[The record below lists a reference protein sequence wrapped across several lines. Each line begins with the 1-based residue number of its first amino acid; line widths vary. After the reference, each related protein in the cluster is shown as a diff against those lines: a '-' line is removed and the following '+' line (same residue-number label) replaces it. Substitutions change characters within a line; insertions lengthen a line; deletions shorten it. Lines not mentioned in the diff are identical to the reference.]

1 MSSPNGAT
9 SLADRSIDVPFNI
22 VNGNHSEMVAYLV
35 LNIWPS
41 HFGLPLLL
49 LVIMLSKKIQRST
62 AFLNMLVVWIIVGIS
77 STLLLYAGKQT
88 GEEPPKML
96 CLFQAALIY
105 GMPPM
110 TSTATLALV
119 LQMFLSVRKAYL
131 GEKSKP
137 GDGIMRTWL
146 LLIAPYVALLLT
158 VIATAVLL
166 VQVGASN
173 PSKISRNRRFFY
185 CSVEADPLTNTMT
198 VAAALILL
206 ATVILETWTVV
217 YLYWLSRTIK
227 RTGGKISS
235 IIDLSFPI
243 RIIAFGF
250 YVMIALSYLRNT
262 EGACGNYLRNATAL
276 GALVWGVVCEASK
289 YYLYLY
295 ILGTLLAMAARKL
308 QSEIDR
314 TLKKVSEGVELFES
328 IYDKMQSSTNQTQK
342 EKLENDL
349 KTQIKK
355 LQRLRDQ
362 IKTWVASN
370 DIKDKSVLLENRR
383 LIETQME
390 KFKACEKEMKTK
402 AFSKEGLIQA
412 AKLDPKEQEK
422 EEATIWLQS
431 QVEELQMQVE
441 ATEAEVEALQGT
453 GKKRKGTSNAAGRL
467 EELERLNERRKWHI
481 SRLEIVLRLLN
492 NGSLPAEKVMGLK
505 DDVQYFVES
514 NTDEDFD
521 EYEGVYDELN
531 LDEEEEKFGLV
542 QDEDG
547 SEDSD
552 EASEEDLPPRTP
564 SSKKHDEESI
574 TSSKRDESPILRKAT
589 ATLQLRS
596 KPPPTPTF
604 SQQPVKAV
612 PPTTPARSNMTPI
625 RYAAAAAAA
634 VATPAT
640 TQTTA
645 PSQAPVPSSS
655 HLPASS
661 SGQPPISSSLTQD
674 SLSGIS
680 SSPSLTHP
688 SVTSPMLSSS
698 ASVSQQPDGSF
709 YSGQESPALSDAV
722 VSSIGA
728 PAAAS
733 SPQRRKASI
742 SSPLVPS
749 QLPNKPAVSS
759 PLLTSATL
767 SQLNGTSQQSTQA
780 VPSSTAPPPPEQAQ
794 YTQTLAA
801 PPNLSDV
808 PSPSPSAAQAMQFPP
823 GVKIPQG
830 PEQASTSQ
838 MPAQQQPPVASARP
852 PSTSQSQPP
861 PRSSTASAFPG
872 SLSDLVT
879 SFEGVKQKAAMRMSN
894 LDQVHKMLEG
904 GYPNMPQ
911 PQDTAKPKYYV
922 PRTPFQTP
930 PYYPQS
936 PHPLLNTAGIFSQ
949 LDVETLFYVF
959 YFLPGTYQQYLAAKE
974 LKRQSWRFHVK
985 YLTWFQRHS
994 EPQAITEEYEQGVY
1008 VYFDWEGS
1016 WCQRKKADFRFEY
1029 RYLSED

>member
-1 MSSPNGAT
+1 
-9 SLADRSIDVPFNI
+9 
-22 VNGNHSEMVAYLV
+22 
-35 LNIWPS
+35 
-41 HFGLPLLL
+41 
-49 LVIMLSKKIQRST
+49 
-62 AFLNMLVVWIIVGIS
+62 
-77 STLLLYAGKQT
+77 
-88 GEEPPKML
+88 
-96 CLFQAALIY
+96 
-105 GMPPM
+105 
-110 TSTATLALV
+110 
-119 LQMFLSVRKAYL
+119 
-131 GEKSKP
+131 
-137 GDGIMRTWL
+137 
-146 LLIAPYVALLLT
+146 
-158 VIATAVLL
+158 
-166 VQVGASN
+166 
-173 PSKISRNRRFFY
+173 
-185 CSVEADPLTNTMT
+185 
-198 VAAALILL
+198 
-206 ATVILETWTVV
+206 
-217 YLYWLSRTIK
+217 
-227 RTGGKISS
+227 
-235 IIDLSFPI
+235 
-243 RIIAFGF
+243 
-250 YVMIALSYLRNT
+250 
-262 EGACGNYLRNATAL
+262 
-276 GALVWGVVCEASK
+276 
-289 YYLYLY
+289 
-295 ILGTLLAMAARKL
+295 MAARKL

-422 EEATIWLQS
+422 EEATSWLQS

-441 ATEAEVEALQGT
+441 GTEAEVEALQGT

-521 EYEGVYDELN
+521 EYEGIYDELN

-552 EASEEDLPPRTP
+552 EAREDLPPRTP
-564 SSKKHDEESI
+564 STKKHDEESI

-596 KPPPTPTF
+596 KPSPTPAF
-604 SQQPVKAV
+604 SQPAVKAV

-634 VATPAT
+634 VATPLT
-640 TQTTA
+640 TQTTTPA
-645 PSQAPVPSSS
+645 SQAPATSSS

-661 SGQPPISSSLTQD
+661 SGQPPVSSSLTQD
-674 SLSGIS
+674 SLSGVS

-749 QLPNKPAVSS
+749 QLPNKPAISS

-767 SQLNGTSQQSTQA
+767 SQLNGTSQQNTQA
-780 VPSSTAPPPPEQAQ
+780 MPSSAAPPLPEQAQ

-801 PPNLSDV
+801 PPNPTDV

-838 MPAQQQPPVASARP
+838 MPTSQQQLPVASARP
-852 PSTSQSQPP
+852 PSTNQSQPP